1 MERTIENDRLKLT
14 VSDEAAQMHSLFD
27 KEKNREVLYQGD
39 QGWSGR
45 NPVLFPMVGSTWKKG
60 EYEID
65 GKTYTMKN
73 HGLVRYST
81 LKFLDDADGIVL
93 QLVSDEETRKQYP
106 FDFDFR
112 VKYSL
117 DQDVLHVDYE
127 ITNTGDCEMPFS
139 FGLHP
144 AFRTAQN
151 PDEKFED
158 FALRFEPA
166 MDGDQII
173 FFADKSPVQRVKRP
187 LEEWKLDRK
196 ELAERDTLVFENFS
210 TKAVTLKYQDEDRL
224 TMSFDG
230 YPYLAIWSHSVPSD
244 FVCIEPWYG
253 HTDFEKV
260 EVPFEDREGTQHLQ
274 PGDTF
279 KASWSLTVH

>member
-14 VSDEAAQMHSLFD
+14 VSDKAAQMHSLFD

-65 GKTYTMKN
+65 GQTYAMKN
-73 HGLVRYST
+73 HGLIRYST
-81 LKFLDDADGIVL
+81 LEFVNDEEGIVL
-93 QLVSDEETRKQYP
+93 HIGSDEETKKQYP
-106 FDFDFR
+106 FDFDFQ

-117 DQDVLHVDYE
+117 EGDMLHVDYK
-127 ITNTGDCEMPFS
+127 ITNTGNKDMPFS

-151 PDEKFED
+151 PEEKFED
-158 FALRFEPA
+158 FSLAFEPA

-173 FFADKSPVQRVKRP
+173 FFSDKSPVQRVKRP
-187 LEEWKLDRK
+187 MKEWKLDRK

-210 TKAVTLKYQDEDRL
+210 TNAVTLKHGDEERV
-224 TMSFDG
+224 TMFFEG

-253 HTDFEKV
+253 HSDFEKTG
-260 EVPFEDREGTQHLQ
+260 VPFEQREGTQILRPHEI
-274 PGDTF
+274 F
-279 KASWSLTVH
+279 SASWSLKVH